1 MPESRLRILL
11 DQNISREL
19 VPWLERQR
27 PHWEIWHVKDV
38 GLDGRPDAEI
48 FKWAQTE
55 RAIVVTYDEDFA
67 DTRTFAL
74 GAHCGIVRFRVWPTT
89 VENTQEAMRRLL
101 AAVSADQLF
110 GSLVI
115 IDPGK
120 IRLRRGKLA

>member
-1 MPESRLRILL
+1 MPENRLRVLL

-19 VPWLERQR
+19 VPWLLRQR
-27 PHWEIWHVKDV
+27 PRWEIWHVKDV
-38 GLDGRPDAEI
+38 GLDGKPDAEI
-48 FKWAQTE
+48 FKWAQAE

-74 GAHCGIVRFRVWPTT
+74 GAHCGIIRLRVWPTT

-101 AAVSADQLF
+101 AAVSEDLLF

-120 IRLRRGKLA
+120 IRLRRGQRA